1 MTNATTTNPPTRH
14 RAMTNRSPERSQD
27 DLHGD
32 LHDLLSELVSAHEAL
47 LVAAGEHRESLRT
60 ADTNAMAEASVR
72 VDAICREIARLDEQ
86 RKLLTTRITP
96 NQPEATLSYLA
107 STLPEPQRGTALEL
121 ATKLRELII
130 SARTEQRRLRAAAD
144 AMLSHVRGIVQQ
156 IQQSLNHAGTYG
168 RAGRVDAGATV
179 VTGFDMTS

>member
-1 MTNATTTNPPTRH
+1 MTNATITKPSPARGVK
-14 RAMTNRSPERSQD
+14 ADRSPER
-27 DLHGD
+27 LHDD
-32 LHDLLSELVSAHEAL
+32 LHDLLGELVGAHEAL

-60 ADTNAMAEASVR
+60 ADTNAMAEASGR
-72 VDAICREIARLDEQ
+72 VDTICGDIARLDER
-86 RKLLTTRITP
+86 RKQLTAKIAP
-96 NQPEATLSYLA
+96 DQPEATLSYLA
-107 STLPEPQRGTALEL
+107 SQLPEPQRGTALEL

-130 SARTEQRRLRAAAD
+130 TARTEQRRLRAAAD

>member
-1 MTNATTTNPPTRH
+1 MTNATITKPSPH
-14 RAMTNRSPERSQD
+14 RGVKADLSPER
-27 DLHGD
+27 LHDD

-47 LVAAGEHRESLRT
+47 LVAAGQHRDSLRT

-72 VDAICREIARLDEQ
+72 VDAICRDIARLDEQ
-86 RKLLTTRITP
+86 RKQLTARIAP
-96 NQPEATLSYLA
+96 DQPEATLSYLA
-107 STLPEPQRGTALEL
+107 SQLPEPQRGTALEL

-130 SARTEQRRLRAAAD
+130 NARTEQRRLRAAAD